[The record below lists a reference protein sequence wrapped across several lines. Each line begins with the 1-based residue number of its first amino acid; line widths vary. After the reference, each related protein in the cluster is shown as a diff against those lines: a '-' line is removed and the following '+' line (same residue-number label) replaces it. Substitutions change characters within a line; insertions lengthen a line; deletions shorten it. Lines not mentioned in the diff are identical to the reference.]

1 MISTVRR
8 LEYIQG
14 YLTLGLVEE
23 AAAELEL
30 VATGD
35 RDSDAVLEIS
45 MDVHSSRQ
53 HWELAVTAA
62 REYAQRFPDEPKGW
76 ISWAFALRRWK
87 TIEEAERVLLDG
99 EKRVGKT
106 CALLHYNLG
115 CYRCQLGDR
124 AGALAR
130 LVTAFRLEP
139 QWKAAALADPDLTP
153 LKTEIAKLG
162 VGGRP

>member
-14 YLTLGLVEE
+14 YLTLGMVEE

-30 VATGD
+30 VAAED
-35 RDSDAVLEIS
+35 CLSDAVLEIS
-45 MDVHSSRQ
+45 IDVHSSRRS
-53 HWELAVTAA
+53 WELAVTAA

-87 TIEEAERVLLDG
+87 TIEEAEQVLLEG

-106 CALLHYNLG
+106 CALVHYNLA

-124 AGALAR
+124 VGALAR

-139 QWKAAALADPDLTP
+139 QWKAAALNDPDLTP
-153 LKTEIAKLG
+153 LKNEIAQLAS
-162 VGGRP
+162 GGRP